1 MNIYKTFLAAIA
13 TALLIIPLAAA
24 QSAGGNGQG
33 GRRYNPATEITV
45 TGTVAEVQ
53 QYTRGGGWGGTH
65 LTLKTD
71 HATLDVHL
79 GPTRFLAEE
88 KFSFAKGDQL
98 EVTGSKIPYGGG
110 EALVA
115 RLVKKGDKTLT
126 LRDAAGI
133 PLWSRGGR
141 P

>member
-1 MNIYKTFLAAIA
+1 MNIYKAFLTAIA
-13 TALLIIPLAAA
+13 TVLLIIPLAAG

-33 GRRYNPATEITV
+33 SRRYNPATEITV

-53 QYTRGGGWGGTH
+53 QFNRGGGWGGTH
-65 LTLKTD
+65 LALKTD
-71 HATLDVHL
+71 HGTLDVHL
-79 GPTRFLAEE
+79 GPSRFLAEK
-88 KFSFAKGDQL
+88 KFTFAKGDQL
-98 EVTGSKIPYGGG
+98 EVTGSKIPYDGG

-126 LRDAAGI
+126 LRDTAGI
-133 PLWSRGGR
+133 PLWSRGRR